1 MRLWSCVVLL
11 ITALTG
17 SAAGAR
23 EVRLSVV
30 LPERRVNNFTESL
43 WAMELGVRDAIVY
56 AIDNI
61 NRDPHFL
68 PNHTLVASF
77 SDSKCNDVIGPLV
90 AIDMYYKEVVH
101 AFIGPAC
108 PYVVAPIARFS
119 PIWNIPVITG
129 GALVRAFSEKSEYSL
144 LTRLSGAY
152 SQTQDVMLR
161 IMQHI
166 GFKHT
171 ATLYANNLNQNA
183 LTMGKS
189 DCWFV
194 IEGLYRALLQ
204 VGEVESI
211 SDYTQIAFDEKEPFN
226 ATELLLELSV
236 KTRGEVSAR
245 EYI

>member
-1 MRLWSCVVLL
+1 M
-11 ITALTG
+11 
-17 SAAGAR
+17 
-23 EVRLSVV
+23 
-30 LPERRVNNFTESL
+30 
-43 WAMELGVRDAIVY
+43 
-56 AIDNI
+56 
-61 NRDPHFL
+61 
-68 PNHTLVASF
+68 
-77 SDSKCNDVIGPLV
+77 
-90 AIDMYYKEVVH
+90 
-101 AFIGPAC
+101 
-108 PYVVAPIARFS
+108 
-119 PIWNIPVITG
+119 
-129 GALVRAFSEKSEYSL
+129 RAFSEKSEYSL

-236 KTRGEVSAR
+236 KTRGELTCA
-245 EYI
+245 